1 MIFTMKKRKKKSYL
15 LARSVRIVG
24 GKLPTPGLTTATP
37 MLLRGF
43 VPTDTSARPSLKFD
57 ADYSHAEL

>member
-1 MIFTMKKRKKKSYL
+1 MIFIMKKKKNLTHL

-57 ADYSHAEL
+57 VD